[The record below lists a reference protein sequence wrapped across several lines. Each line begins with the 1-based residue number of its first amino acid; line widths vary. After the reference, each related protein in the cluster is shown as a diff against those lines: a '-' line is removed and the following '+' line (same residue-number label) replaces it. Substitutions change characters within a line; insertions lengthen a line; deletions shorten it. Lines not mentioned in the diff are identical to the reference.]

1 MKMISLTD
9 SIYKLVKEN
18 PGIENLLSDL
28 GFKDILLP
36 GMIDTAG
43 RIMNLKKGAKMKKI
57 DIEDIK
63 KKLEENGY
71 QITKED
77 LQ

>member
-1 MKMISLTD
+1 MKKINLTY
-9 SIYKLVKEN
+9 SVYKLVKEN
-18 PGIENLLSDL
+18 PGFENLLAEL

-36 GMIDTAG
+36 GMIETAG

-71 QITKED
+71 EIAEED
-77 LQ
+77 K